1 MLLLR
6 HLKSYLPA
14 HSILRGFVALHLCD
28 FADAIRAGCAEAK
41 LPPNSPPQSSDDAIH
56 AGCAEAK
63 VHVVA
68 CRLQS
73 RDTIRAGC
81 AEAKLTILS
90 TLLFVRDAIRAGCSE
105 TNGRSLYS
113 NDHAQNNEVNRKES

>member
-1 MLLLR
+1 MR

-14 HSILRGFVALHLCD
+14 HSILRGFVVLHLGD

-41 LPPNSPPQSSDDAIH
+41 LPF
-56 AGCAEAK
+56 CA
-63 VHVVA
+63 
-68 CRLQS
+68 RMNM
-73 RDTIRAGC
+73 DY
-81 AEAKLTILS
+81 
-90 TLLFVRDAIRAGCSE
+90 DAIRAGCSE

>member
-41 LPPNSPPQSSDDAIH
+41 RQHGVLLADRLGCNPCGMFRNERKVIVFKRS
-56 AGCAEAK
+56 CAE
-63 VHVVA
+63 
-68 CRLQS
+68 Q
-73 RDTIRAGC
+73 
-81 AEAKLTILS
+81 
-90 TLLFVRDAIRAGCSE
+90 
-105 TNGRSLYS
+105 
-113 NDHAQNNEVNRKES
+113 

>member
-6 HLKSYLPA
+6 NLKSYLPA

-63 VHVVA
+63 LPFCA
-68 CRLQS
+68 RMNM
-73 RDTIRAGC
+73 DYDAIRAGC
-81 AEAKLTILS
+81 AEAKLTTVCVPTS
-90 TLLFVRDAIRAGCSE
+90 VE
-105 TNGRSLYS
+105 
-113 NDHAQNNEVNRKES
+113 

>member
-6 HLKSYLPA
+6 YLKSYLPA

-41 LPPNSPPQSSDDAIH
+41 DFVN
-56 AGCAEAK
+56 
-63 VHVVA
+63 
-68 CRLQS
+68 
-73 RDTIRAGC
+73 
-81 AEAKLTILS
+81 ILDG
-90 TLLFVRDAIRAGCSE
+90 VGQNAIRAGCSE

-113 NDHAQNNEVNRKES
+113 NDHAQNNEVNRKESYPIQSLNQIALFYES

>member
-6 HLKSYLPA
+6 YLKSYLPA

-41 LPPNSPPQSSDDAIH
+41 KLAF
-56 AGCAEAK
+56 
-63 VHVVA
+63 
-68 CRLQS
+68 
-73 RDTIRAGC
+73 IRFPA
-81 AEAKLTILS
+81 L
-90 TLLFVRDAIRAGCSE
+90 RDAIRAGCSE

-113 NDHAQNNEVNRKES
+113 NDYAQNNEVNRKESYPI

>member
-41 LPPNSPPQSSDDAIH
+41 LPFRICAI
-56 AGCAEAK
+56 
-63 VHVVA
+63 
-68 CRLQS
+68 
-73 RDTIRAGC
+73 
-81 AEAKLTILS
+81 
-90 TLLFVRDAIRAGCSE
+90 LFGDAIRAGCSE

>member
-6 HLKSYLPA
+6 YLKSYLPA

-28 FADAIRAGCAEAK
+28 FADAI
-41 LPPNSPPQSSDDAIH
+41 H

-63 VHVVA
+63 PGNVGLLVFGIDA
-68 CRLQS
+68 
-73 RDTIRAGC
+73 IRAEC
-81 AEAKLTILS
+81 AEAKGSPDT
-90 TLLFVRDAIRAGCSE
+90 TPHARRDAIRAGCSE

>member
-6 HLKSYLPA
+6 YLKSYLPA

-41 LPPNSPPQSSDDAIH
+41 DFVN
-56 AGCAEAK
+56 
-63 VHVVA
+63 
-68 CRLQS
+68 
-73 RDTIRAGC
+73 
-81 AEAKLTILS
+81 ILDG
-90 TLLFVRDAIRAGCSE
+90 VGQNAIRAGCSE

-113 NDHAQNNEVNRKES
+113 NDHAQNNEVNRKESYPIQPSNQIALFYES

>member
-1 MLLLR
+1 MR

-14 HSILRGFVALHLCD
+14 HSILRGFVALHLCN

-41 LPPNSPPQSSDDAIH
+41 DFVN
-56 AGCAEAK
+56 
-63 VHVVA
+63 
-68 CRLQS
+68 
-73 RDTIRAGC
+73 
-81 AEAKLTILS
+81 ILDG
-90 TLLFVRDAIRAGCSE
+90 VGQNAIRAGCSE